1 MGLACRSPISRSASL
16 SIALKDMPMT
26 RFLPALVAGFLMVG
40 CGEAPHILSHQK
52 PSKNIEDVREKPRTA
67 VLVNGLF
74 VYGKP
79 GMMGAIEQAL
89 KARGW
94 QVTILNHT
102 DAKRLTHM
110 PRVIIGHS
118 MGANAILKRSA
129 IFIRNHPDLI
139 VSIDAGRAPLWH
151 RAPESKA
158 RVVDISCPYHPIG
171 GQEISGSDHKREICG
186 TAHIAMPHD
195 RRVIDIIVKEVE
207 ALK

>member
-1 MGLACRSPISRSASL
+1 MYWLFAPAVVGAFLLAACTEPT
-16 SIALKDMPMT
+16 KE
-26 RFLPALVAGFLMVG
+26 PAKLAAKS
-40 CGEAPHILSHQK
+40 EAK
-52 PSKNIEDVREKPRTA
+52 PKTA
-67 VLVNGLF
+67 YLINGLG

-79 GMMGAIEQAL
+79 GMMGAIQEAL
-89 KARGW
+89 EKRGW
-94 QVTILNHT
+94 TVTVLNHT

-110 PRVIIGHS
+110 PRVLIGHS
-118 MGANAILKRSA
+118 MGANGALKRSR
-129 IFIRNHPDLI
+129 IFIKNHPDLI

-171 GQEISGSDHKREICG
+171 GQRITGADVYREVCG

-195 RRVIDIIVKEVE
+195 KRVIDIIIKEVE